1 MNLPTFVGAKLA
13 ARLRRIPGVKVWV
26 KAPLAPFT
34 TIGTGGS
41 AELLVSVG
49 STQALTAVLREL
61 QTDGVPWICLGVG
74 SNVLVADRGYAGVV
88 IKLDENFHYVEGLT
102 PLHPHDDSRSSGTE
116 GNKVRE
122 EPVCLVVGAGAFLA
136 RLAAVAAEAGLS
148 GLEFACGIPG
158 SVGGAV
164 VMNAGA
170 HGRAFADVVEAVEL
184 TSAVGPTW

>member
-1 MNLPTFVGAKLA
+1 MNLPTFVCAKLA

-49 STQALTAVLREL
+49 STQALTAVLEEL

-88 IKLDENFHYVEGLT
+88 IKLDKNFH
-102 PLHPHDDSRSSGTE
+102 
-116 GNKVRE
+116 
-122 EPVCLVVGAGAFLA
+122 
-136 RLAAVAAEAGLS
+136 
-148 GLEFACGIPG
+148 
-158 SVGGAV
+158 
-164 VMNAGA
+164 
-170 HGRAFADVVEAVEL
+170 
-184 TSAVGPTW
+184 